1 MLELEWVGASAMLD
15 ANHWRARADEARVH
29 AEQMKDPTA
38 RATMLKIAEEYEKL
52 AKRAEAREPGKKSP

>member
-1 MLELEWVGASAMLD
+1 MLD